1 MGLPP
6 TPEELGLGEEEI
18 DDYIDSLPPWER
30 YGALNKEEPPTPRAG
45 WKTFL
50 LIILLFPSSA
60 LALASMPFMVIA
72 LVFPPLIPIIWFVGF
87 IPLGFTLSALL
98 NR

>member
-1 MGLPP
+1 MPP

-30 YGALNKEEPPTPRAG
+30 YGALNKEEPSVPRAG

-60 LALASMPFMVIA
+60 LALASMPLMVVG
-72 LVFPPLIPIIWFVGF
+72 LVFPPLIPVIWLVGF
-87 IPLGFTLSALL
+87 MPLGFILGGLL
-98 NR
+98 DR